1 MIKSFFPFFLTPR
14 DYRNKG
20 QRCPLPIVQFYAAEV
35 IIPVSLFPQ
44 ISLALDYLS
53 NVQHAVHRDLKP
65 ENILLQDTG
74 HIALTDF
81 GTVLFLSEVRSDAD
95 LPPTDASAPAPA
107 SAPASASDASSK
119 RGRGY
124 TFCGSSSYI
133 SPEVLDGGLASPAS
147 DLWALGCIV
156 YQLLTGSVLFAEE
169 NEWG

>member
-1 MIKSFFPFFLTPR
+1 MHGI
-14 DYRNKG
+14 
-20 QRCPLPIVQFYAAEV
+20 
-35 IIPVSLFPQ
+35 
-44 ISLALDYLS
+44 
-53 NVQHAVHRDLKP
+53 VHRDLKP

-81 GTVLFLSEVRSDAD
+81 GTVLFLSEVRSAAD
-95 LPPTDASAPAPA
+95 LPLTDAS
-107 SAPASASDASSK
+107 SSDASSK

>member
-1 MIKSFFPFFLTPR
+1 M
-14 DYRNKG
+14 
-20 QRCPLPIVQFYAAEV
+20 
-35 IIPVSLFPQ
+35 
-44 ISLALDYLS
+44 
-53 NVQHAVHRDLKP
+53 HRDLKP

-81 GTVLFLSEVRSDAD
+81 GTVLFLSEVRSAAD
-95 LPPTDASAPAPA
+95 LPPTDAS
-107 SAPASASDASSK
+107 SSDASSK

-169 NEWG
+169 NEWV

>member
-1 MIKSFFPFFLTPR
+1 MH
-14 DYRNKG
+14 
-20 QRCPLPIVQFYAAEV
+20 V
-35 IIPVSLFPQ
+35 I
-44 ISLALDYLS
+44 
-53 NVQHAVHRDLKP
+53 HRDIKP
-65 ENILLQDTG
+65 ENILLQDSG

-81 GTVLFLSEVRSDAD
+81 GTVLFLSEVHQPAAASSSDG
-95 LPPTDASAPAPA
+95 SAP
-107 SAPASASDASSK
+107 

-169 NEWG
+169 NECGWRRGATRSYLIFEKISAFAPESMEFPAFVPDSARVGDFPSLHRRT